1 MNPNTPPSATAWT
14 RLAEAARRAQFD
26 DVRNIPAPY
35 GFATRVAARALS
47 LPPTSAGP
55 FFVAK
60 LTLRVL
66 GVACL
71 LAIVSV
77 TINLGAILC
86 GIDEAA
92 GDLGNTSIEAVEV
105 ENSADN
111 NTPTLPSDQTI

>member
-1 MNPNTPPSATAWT
+1 MNPNTPGSTAWT

-26 DVRNIPAPY
+26 DVRDIPAPY

-47 LPPTSAGP
+47 MPPTSTGP

-66 GVACL
+66 GIACL
-71 LAIVSV
+71 LAIASV

-86 GIDEAA
+86 DINEAA

-105 ENSADN
+105 ENAPD
-111 NTPTLPSDQTI
+111 TPALPSDQTI